1 MLGEVAP
8 VIPEVPLAAIGLA
21 ALASLLLAIGL
32 RQLWSLTLGA
42 LLELLAR
49 ALDIKVW
56 RIHLHIGRV
65 FDAANDRILDALGR
79 WILSSEQALGW
90 WWHTQKKLAEWTWDS
105 MVWLADSTA
114 DTLEKLVSVTIPQTA
129 GAVSRPIDQRL
140 GRLAGTVAAAQLAT
154 IRLIARQ
161 ARALEAELEL
171 TFGRAWR
178 GIDQLRGV
186 ELPRLAR
193 RLAATAAGVLALRR
207 LLHRDVLAR
216 LRRVERLVLGG
227 ALTGAVI
234 AVLTRQMPWYRCR
247 NVQRFMRGVCR
258 SPFGSL
264 DWLFALAALVVVALD
279 PVRMLHLA
287 EDAEDEL
294 SAIIARMA
302 GVVRG

>member
-1 MLGEVAP
+1 CWSCSHAP
-8 VIPEVPLAAIGLA
+8 STSRCGGSTCTSAVFSTLLTTGSWTRSAAGSCP
-21 ALASLLLAIGL
+21 ASRPSGGGGTRRRSWPSGRGTAWCGWPT
-32 RQLWSLTLGA
+32 RPPTRWRSWCRSRSRRR
-42 LLELLAR
+42 R
-49 ALDIKVW
+49 ALSPA
-56 RIHLHIGRV
+56 R
-65 FDAANDRILDALGR
+65 
-79 WILSSEQALGW
+79 
-90 WWHTQKKLAEWTWDS
+90 
-105 MVWLADSTA
+105 ST
-114 DTLEKLVSVTIPQTA
+114 SGSA
-129 GAVSRPIDQRL
+129 GSP
-140 GRLAGTVAAAQLAT
+140 
-154 IRLIARQ
+154 ARS
-161 ARALEAELEL
+161 
-171 TFGRAWR
+171 
-178 GIDQLRGV
+178 
-186 ELPRLAR
+186 PAR